1 MKREVGPEIAEDGK
15 GCATTPTGNESSLL
29 KEKKYARAKPD
40 KTF

>member
-29 KEKKYARAKPD
+29 KKKSTPGQNLTRH
-40 KTF
+40 F